1 MKKIVASVAVLAA
14 LATST
19 ACDSFGQAMSAHK
32 DVLARAAGQEL
43 SIDKAAS
50 MFQLNPRIP
59 AQPDVVNA
67 IANLWID
74 YTLLAH
80 AVAKDSTL
88 NAVNL
93 DPIIEPYIEQEVVW
107 RLRDRVIKVDT
118 ALDDARLRQMFERE
132 GTGTTIKARHVLL
145 RLPADATPAQRD
157 SVTRLAQQIRDRARR
172 GEDFA
177 GLARQYSQ
185 EPGAAQSGGDLG
197 FFGRGQMVAPFEQAA
212 FALQVGQVSDPVET
226 PFGLHIIKVE
236 DKKAADFEA
245 AKVTFREQAK
255 NQIIQEAEQNYVKGL
270 TDTMN
275 IAVQTGAFEVVRELA
290 KKPSAEVSGR
300 AARRTLVEYKGGE
313 VNAGDYARFLQRLQ
327 PQQKQMIGTQNDDNL
342 KQLLEGLARNEI
354 LVAEAG
360 RQKLEVPKQQL
371 DSVRNEIKRQLRTAI
386 TEAQLSN
393 LTVPQGQNAD
403 EVIQQRVLAL
413 LEGNIRGD
421 RPVIPLGPISYS
433 LREQYGAQIFERAVT
448 ETVQKVEQARAAN
461 PLPQP
466 NFGAPGQPQPG
477 PQQPGQQPPPQQPP
491 AQQPPAQR
499 PNTNQ

>member
-1 MKKIVASVAVLAA
+1 MTRIVASVAVLAA
-14 LATST
+14 LATTT

-50 MFQLNPRIP
+50 LFALNPRIP

-74 YTLLAH
+74 YTLLAQ

-107 RLRDRVIKVDT
+107 RLRDKVIKVDT
-118 ALDDARLRQMFERE
+118 ALDDTRLRQMFEQE
-132 GTGTTIKARHVLL
+132 GTGTTVKARHVLL
-145 RLPADATPAQRD
+145 RLPGDATPAQRD
-157 SVTRLAQQIRDRARR
+157 SVTKLAQAIRDRARK

-177 GLARQYSQ
+177 ALARQYSQ
-185 EPGAAQSGGDLG
+185 EPGAQQSGGDLG

-212 FALQVGQVSDPVET
+212 FAMNVGDVSDVVET

-236 DKKAADFEA
+236 DKKSADFESGKA
-245 AKVTFREQAK
+245 AFREQAK
-255 NQIIQEAEQNYVKGL
+255 NQLIQQAEQNYVKQL

-275 IAVQTGAFEVVRELA
+275 IVVEAGAYEVVRELA
-290 KKPSAEVSGR
+290 KKPTTDVSGR
-300 AARRTLVEYKGGE
+300 AARRKLVEYKGGD
-313 VNAGDYARFLQRLQ
+313 VTAGDYARFLQRLQ
-327 PQQKQMIGTQNDDNL
+327 PQQRNMISTQNDENL

-354 LVAEAG
+354 LVTEAG
-360 RQKLEVPKQQL
+360 RQKLEVPKTQI

-386 TEAQLSN
+386 QEAQLSN
-393 LTVPQGQNAD
+393 ITAAQGQTVD
-403 EVIQQRVLAL
+403 QVIQQRVMTL

-421 RPVIPLGPISYS
+421 KPVIPLGPISYS
-433 LREQYGAQIFERAVT
+433 LREQYGAQVFERAVT
-448 ETVQKVEQARAAN
+448 ETVQKVEQTRAQN
-461 PLPQP
+461 PVPQQP
-466 NFGAPGQPQPG
+466 GMAPPGQQA
-477 PQQPGQQPPPQQPP
+477 PGQQPPVQQQPVP
-491 AQQPPAQR
+491 QPGQ

>member
-1 MKKIVASVAVLAA
+1 MRRIVASAAVLAA
-14 LATST
+14 LATTT

-32 DVLARAAGQEL
+32 DVLARAASQEL
-43 SIDKAAS
+43 SIDKASSLFA
-50 MFQLNPRIP
+50 LNPRIP

-107 RLRDRVIKVDT
+107 RLRDKVIKVDT

-145 RLPADATPAQRD
+145 RLPGDATPAQRD
-157 SVTRLAQQIRDRARR
+157 SVTKLAQGIRDRARK

-177 GLARQYSQ
+177 ALARQYSQ
-185 EPGAAQSGGDLG
+185 EPGAQQSGGDLG
-197 FFGRGQMVAPFEQAA
+197 YFGRGQMVAPFEQAA
-212 FALQVGQVSDPVET
+212 FAMNVGDVSDPVET

-245 AKVTFREQAK
+245 AKAGFREQAK
-255 NQIIQEAEQNYVKGL
+255 NLMIQQAEQNYVKAL

-275 IAVQTGAFEVVRELA
+275 IVVESGAFEVVRELA
-290 KKPSAEVSGR
+290 KKATTDVTGR
-300 AARRTLVEYKGGE
+300 AARRKLVEYKGGD
-313 VNAGDYARFLQRLQ
+313 VTAGDYARFLQRLQ
-327 PQQKQMIGTQNDDNL
+327 PQQRNMIATQNDENL

-354 LVAEAG
+354 LVVEAG
-360 RQKLEVPKQQL
+360 RQKLEVPKTQI

-386 TEAQLSN
+386 AEAQLN
-393 LTVPQGQNAD
+393 NVQPAQGQSVD
-403 EVIQQRVLAL
+403 EAIQQRVMAL

-433 LREQYGAQIFERAVT
+433 LREQYGAQVFERAVT
-448 ETVQKVEQARAAN
+448 ETVQKVEQTRAAN
-461 PLPQP
+461 PVPQ
-466 NFGAPGQPQPG
+466 QPG
-477 PQQPGQQPPPQQPP
+477 MAPPGQQPPVQQPP
-491 AQQPPAQR
+491 AAQPQ

>member
-1 MKKIVASVAVLAA
+1 MRKFVASVAVLAA

-50 MFQLNPRIP
+50 LFQLNPRLP

-107 RLRDRVIKVDT
+107 RLRDKVIKVDT
-118 ALDDARLRQMFERE
+118 ALDDTRLRQMFDRE

-145 RLPADATPAQRD
+145 RLPTDATPAQRD
-157 SVTRLAQQIRDRARR
+157 SVARLAQQIRDRARG

-177 GLARQYSQ
+177 ALARQYSQ

-197 FFGRGQMVAPFEQAA
+197 YFGRGQMVAPFEQAA
-212 FALQVGQVSDPVET
+212 FALQVGQVSEPVET

-236 DKKAADFEA
+236 DRKAADFESSKA
-245 AKVTFREQAK
+245 SFREQAK
-255 NQIIQEAEQNYVKGL
+255 NQLIQEAEQNYVKGL
-270 TDTMN
+270 TDTMT
-275 IAVQTGAFEVVRELA
+275 IAVQTGAYEVVRELA
-290 KKPSAEVSGR
+290 GKPSADVSGR

-313 VNAGDYARFLQRLQ
+313 ITAGDYARFLQRLQ
-327 PQQKQMIGTQNDDNL
+327 PQQKQMIGSQNDENL

-360 RQKLEVPKQQL
+360 RQKIEVPKQQL

-386 TEAQLSN
+386 AEAQLNN
-393 LTVPQGQNAD
+393 LTVAQGQD
-403 EVIQQRVLAL
+403 VDDVIQQRVMTL

-433 LREQYGAQIFERAVT
+433 LRDQYDAQIFERAVT
-448 ETVQKVEQARAAN
+448 ETVQKVEQTRAAS
-461 PLPQP
+461 PV
-466 NFGAPGQPQPG
+466 PQPG
-477 PQQPGQQPPPQQPP
+477 FGPPGQQQPPGQQPP
-491 AQQPPAQR
+491 AQQPPAQPQ

>member
-1 MKKIVASVAVLAA
+1 MNKIVASVAVAA
-14 LATST
+14 TLATST

-32 DVLARAAGQEL
+32 DALARAAGHEL
-43 SIDKAAS
+43 SIDRAAG
-50 MFQLNPRIP
+50 MFSLNPRIP

-74 YTLLAH
+74 YTLLAT

-118 ALDDARLRQMFERE
+118 ALDDTRLRTMFERE
-132 GTGTTIKARHVLL
+132 GTGATIKARHVLL
-145 RLPADATPAQRD
+145 RLPGDATPAQRD
-157 SVTRLAQQIRDRARR
+157 SVTKLAQSIRDRAR
-172 GEDFA
+172 GGADFA
-177 GLARQYSQ
+177 TLAKQYSQ
-185 EPGAAQSGGDLG
+185 EPGAQQSGGDLG
-197 FFGRGQMVAPFEQAA
+197 FFGKGQMVAPFEQAA
-212 FALQVGQVSDPVET
+212 FAMKVGEVSDVVET

-236 DKKAADFEA
+236 DKKLADFNA
-245 AKVTFREQAK
+245 MKGTFREEAK
-255 NQIIQEAEQNYVKGL
+255 NRLIQEAEQNYVKSL

-275 IAVQTGAFEVVRELA
+275 LAVQPGSYEVVRELA
-290 KKPSAEVSGR
+290 KKPTTEVSGR
-300 AARRTLVEYKGGE
+300 AARRKLVEYKGGE
-313 VNAGDYARFLQRLQ
+313 VTAGDYARFLQRLQ
-327 PQQKQMIGTQNDDNL
+327 PQQRQMIVTQNDDNL

-360 RQKLEVPKQQL
+360 RQKLEVPKTQL

-386 TEAQLSN
+386 SEAQLNNVNVQSGES
-393 LTVPQGQNAD
+393 VDDA
-403 EVIQQRVLAL
+403 IQRRVLAL

-433 LREQYGAQIFERAVT
+433 LREQYGAQVFERGVT

-461 PLPQP
+461 PV
-466 NFGAPGQPQPG
+466 PQPG
-477 PQQPGQQPPPQQPP
+477 FSPPGQQPPGQQPP
-491 AQQPPAQR
+491 GQR
-499 PNTNQ
+499 PPTQPQPAPSTTNQ

>member
-50 MFQLNPRIP
+50 LFQLNPRIP

-118 ALDDARLRQMFERE
+118 ALDDTRLRAMFERE

-145 RLPADATPAQRD
+145 RLPTDATPQQRD
-157 SVTRLAQQIRDRARR
+157 SVMRLAQQIRDRAR
-172 GEDFA
+172 GGADFA
-177 GLARQYSQ
+177 ALAREFSQ

-197 FFGRGQMVAPFEQAA
+197 YFGKGQMVAPFEQAA
-212 FALQVGQVSDPVET
+212 FAMQPGQVSEPVET

-236 DKKAADFEA
+236 DRKAADFEA
-245 AKVTFREQAK
+245 AKTTFREQAK
-255 NQIIQEAEQNYVKGL
+255 NQLIQEAEQNYVKSL
-270 TDTMN
+270 TDTMG
-275 IAVQTGAFEVVRELA
+275 IAVQTGAYEVVRELA
-290 KKPSAEVSGR
+290 GQSAADVTGR
-300 AARRTLVEYKGGE
+300 AARRTLVEYKGGD
-313 VNAGDYARFLQRLQ
+313 VTAGEYARFLQRLQ
-327 PQQKQMIGTQNDDNL
+327 PQQKQMIGSQSDENL

-360 RQKLEVPKQQL
+360 RRQLEVPQQQI
-371 DSVRNEIKRQLRTAI
+371 DSVRTEIKRQLRTAI
-386 TEAQLSN
+386 AEAQLN
-393 LTVPQGQNAD
+393 NITVAQGQNAD
-403 EVIQQRVLAL
+403 EVIQQRVMAL

-466 NFGAPGQPQPG
+466 GPVVPGQPQPG
-477 PQQPGQQPPPQQPP
+477 QQQQPP
-491 AQQPPAQR
+491 AERPVPQ

>member
-1 MKKIVASVAVLAA
+1 
-14 LATST
+14 
-19 ACDSFGQAMSAHK
+19 MSSHK
-32 DVLARAAGQEL
+32 DVLARAASQEL

-50 MFQLNPRIP
+50 LFSLNPRIP

-107 RLRDRVIKVDT
+107 RLRDKVIKVDT
-118 ALDDARLRQMFERE
+118 ALDDTRLKQLFEQQ

-145 RLPADATPAQRD
+145 RLPGDATPAQRD
-157 SVTRLAQQIRDRARR
+157 SVTRLAQGIRDRARK

-185 EPGAAQSGGDLG
+185 EPGAQQSGGDLG
-197 FFGRGQMVAPFEQAA
+197 YFGRGQMVAPFEQAA
-212 FALQVGQVSDPVET
+212 FAMNVGDVSDVVET

-236 DKKAADFEA
+236 DKKSADFESS
-245 AKVTFREQAK
+245 KVAFREEAK
-255 NQIIQEAEQNYVKGL
+255 NRLIQDAEQNYVKQL

-275 IAVQTGAFEVVRELA
+275 IVVEPGSYEVVRELA
-290 KKPSAEVSGR
+290 KKSTADVTGR
-300 AARRTLVEYKGGE
+300 AARRKLVEYKGGE
-313 VNAGDYARFLQRLQ
+313 VTAGDYARFLQRLQ
-327 PQQKQMIGTQNDDNL
+327 PQQRNMISTQNDENL

-354 LVAEAG
+354 LVTEAG
-360 RQKLEVPKQQL
+360 RQKLEVPKTQI

-386 TEAQLSN
+386 AEAQLN
-393 LTVPQGQNAD
+393 NVQPAQGQNID
-403 EVIQQRVLAL
+403 EAIQQRVMTL

-421 RPVIPLGPISYS
+421 KPVIPLGPISYS
-433 LREQYGAQIFERAVT
+433 LREQYGAQVFERAVT
-448 ETVQKVEQARAAN
+448 ETVTKVEQTRAAN
-461 PLPQP
+461 PV
-466 NFGAPGQPQPG
+466 PQPG
-477 PQQPGQQPPPQQPP
+477 MAPPGQQPPAQEQP
-491 AQQPPAQR
+491 AQPQPVPQPAK

>member
-1 MKKIVASVAVLAA
+1 MNKFVATVAVAA
-14 LATST
+14 TLATST

-32 DVLARAAGQEL
+32 DLLARAGGHEL

-50 MFQLNPRIP
+50 LFALNARIP

-74 YTLLAH
+74 YTLLAT

-107 RLRDRVIKVDT
+107 RLRDKVIKVDT
-118 ALDDARLRQMFERE
+118 ALDDARLRAMFEQS

-145 RLPADATPAQRD
+145 RLPAEATPVQRD
-157 SVTRLAQQIRDRARR
+157 SVTRLANDIRDRARK
-172 GEDFA
+172 GADFA
-177 GLARQYSQ
+177 ALARQYSQ
-185 EPGAAQSGGDLG
+185 EPGAQQSGGDLG

-212 FALQVGQVSDPVET
+212 FAMQVGQVSDIVET

-236 DKKAADFEA
+236 EKKTGDFES
-245 AKVTFREQAK
+245 AKGTFREEAK
-255 NQIIQEAEQNYVKGL
+255 NRLIQEAEQNYVKSL

-275 IAVQTGAFEVVRELA
+275 IVVEPGSYEVVRELA
-290 KKPSAEVSGR
+290 GQTSADVSGR
-300 AARRTLVEYKGGE
+300 AARRELVEYKGGE
-313 VNAGDYARFLQRLQ
+313 VTAGDYARFLQRLQ
-327 PQQKQMIGTQNDDNL
+327 PQQRQMIASQSDDNL

-360 RQKLEVPKQQL
+360 RQNLQVPKQQL
-371 DSVRNEIKRQLRTAI
+371 DSVRNEIKNQLRTAI
-386 TEAQLSN
+386 SEAQLN
-393 LTVPQGQNAD
+393 TVKAQAGQSMD
-403 EVIQQRVLAL
+403 EAIQQRVMAL

-433 LREQYGAQIFERAVT
+433 LREQYGAQIFERAVA
-448 ETVQKVEQARAAN
+448 ETVQKVEATRAQN
-461 PLPQP
+461 PVPQP
-466 NFGAPGQPQPG
+466 GLMPGQP
-477 PQQPGQQPPPQQPP
+477 GQAPPTGQLPQQPP
-491 AQQPPAQR
+491 VEQPR

>member
-1 MKKIVASVAVLAA
+1 MRRIVASAAVLAA
-14 LATST
+14 LATTT

-32 DVLARAAGQEL
+32 DVLARAASQEL
-43 SIDKAAS
+43 SIDKASSLFA
-50 MFQLNPRIP
+50 LNPRIP

-107 RLRDRVIKVDT
+107 RLRDKVIKVDT

-132 GTGTTIKARHVLL
+132 GTGTTVKARHVLL
-145 RLPADATPAQRD
+145 RLPGDATPAQRD
-157 SVTRLAQQIRDRARR
+157 SVTKLAQGIRDRARK

-177 GLARQYSQ
+177 ALARQYSQ
-185 EPGAAQSGGDLG
+185 EPGAQQSGGDLG
-197 FFGRGQMVAPFEQAA
+197 YFGRGQMVAPFEQAA
-212 FALQVGQVSDPVET
+212 FAMNVGDVSDPVET

-245 AKVTFREQAK
+245 AKAGFREQAK
-255 NQIIQEAEQNYVKGL
+255 NMMIQQAEQNYVKQL

-275 IAVQTGAFEVVRELA
+275 IVVEAGAFEAVRELA
-290 KKPSAEVSGR
+290 KKPTTEVTGR
-300 AARRTLVEYKGGE
+300 AARRKLVEYKGGD
-313 VNAGDYARFLQRLQ
+313 VTAGDYARFLQRLQ
-327 PQQKQMIGTQNDDNL
+327 PQQRNMIATQNDENL

-354 LVAEAG
+354 LVIEAG
-360 RQKLEVPKQQL
+360 RQKLEVPKTQI

-386 TEAQLSN
+386 AEAQLN
-393 LTVPQGQNAD
+393 NVKPAAGQTVD
-403 EVIQQRVLAL
+403 EAIQQRVMAL

-433 LREQYGAQIFERAVT
+433 LREQYGAQVFERAVT
-448 ETVQKVEQARAAN
+448 ETVQKVEQTRAAN
-461 PLPQP
+461 PV
-466 NFGAPGQPQPG
+466 
-477 PQQPGQQPPPQQPP
+477 PQQPGMAPPGQQPP
-491 AQQPPAQR
+491 AQQPPVQQPPAQQPR

>member
-1 MKKIVASVAVLAA
+1 MKRIVASVAVAAA
-14 LATST
+14 LATTT

-43 SIDKAAS
+43 SIDKAATL
-50 MFQLNPRIP
+50 FTLNPRIP

-107 RLRDRVIKVDT
+107 RLRDKVIKVDT
-118 ALDDARLRQMFERE
+118 ALDDTRLKQLFEQQ
-132 GTGTTIKARHVLL
+132 GTGTTVKARHVLL
-145 RLPADATPAQRD
+145 RLPGDATPAQRD
-157 SVTRLAQQIRDRARR
+157 SVTKLANAIRDRARA

-177 GLARQYSQ
+177 ALAREHSQ
-185 EPGAAQSGGDLG
+185 EPGAQQSGGDLG
-197 FFGRGQMVAPFEQAA
+197 YFGRGQMVAPFEQAA
-212 FALQVGQVSDPVET
+212 FAMQVGQVSDAVET

-236 DKKAADFEA
+236 DKKSADFESS
-245 AKVTFREQAK
+245 KVAFREEAK
-255 NQIIQEAEQNYVKGL
+255 NRLIQEAEQNYVKSL

-275 IAVQTGAFEVVRELA
+275 IVVEPGAYEVVRELA
-290 KKPSAEVSGR
+290 KKPSTEVSGR
-300 AARRTLVEYKGGE
+300 AARRTLVEYKGGD
-313 VNAGDYARFLQRLQ
+313 VTAGDYAGFLQRLQ
-327 PQQKQMIGTQNDDNL
+327 PQQRNMISTQNDENL

-360 RQKLEVPKQQL
+360 RQNINVPKQQL

-386 TEAQLSN
+386 NEAQLTN
-393 LTVPQGQNAD
+393 VKVAEGQNVD
-403 EVIQQRVLAL
+403 EVIQQRVMTL

-421 RPVIPLGPISYS
+421 RPVIPLGPIAYS
-433 LREQYGAQIFERAVT
+433 LREQYGAQVFEPAVT
-448 ETVQKVEQARAAN
+448 QTVQKVEQTRAQN
-461 PLPQP
+461 PVPQP
-466 NFGAPGQPQPG
+466 GMAPPGQPAPGQEQ
-477 PQQPGQQPPPQQPP
+477 P
-491 AQQPPAQR
+491 AQQPPMQQAPVPQPAQ
-499 PNTNQ
+499 PTTNQ

>member
-1 MKKIVASVAVLAA
+1 MRRIVASAAVLAA
-14 LATST
+14 LATTT

-32 DVLARAAGQEL
+32 DVLARAASQEL
-43 SIDKAAS
+43 SIDKASSLFA
-50 MFQLNPRIP
+50 LNPRIP

-107 RLRDRVIKVDT
+107 RLRDKVIKVDT

-145 RLPADATPAQRD
+145 RLPGDATPAQRD
-157 SVTRLAQQIRDRARR
+157 SVTKLAQGIRDRARK

-177 GLARQYSQ
+177 ALARQYSQ
-185 EPGAAQSGGDLG
+185 EPGAQQSGGDLG
-197 FFGRGQMVAPFEQAA
+197 YFGRGQMVAPFEQAA
-212 FALQVGQVSDPVET
+212 FAMNVGDVSDPVET

-245 AKVTFREQAK
+245 AKAGFREQAK
-255 NQIIQEAEQNYVKGL
+255 NLMIQQAEQNYVKAL

-275 IAVQTGAFEVVRELA
+275 IVVESGAFEVVRELA
-290 KKPSAEVSGR
+290 KKPTTDVTGR
-300 AARRTLVEYKGGE
+300 AARRKLVEYKGGD
-313 VNAGDYARFLQRLQ
+313 VTAGDYARFLQRLQ
-327 PQQKQMIGTQNDDNL
+327 PQQRNMIATQNDENL

-354 LVAEAG
+354 LVVEAG
-360 RQKLEVPKQQL
+360 RQKLEVPKTQI

-386 TEAQLSN
+386 AEAQLN
-393 LTVPQGQNAD
+393 NVQPAQGQSVD
-403 EVIQQRVLAL
+403 EAIQQRVMAL

-433 LREQYGAQIFERAVT
+433 LREQYGAQVFERAVT
-448 ETVQKVEQARAAN
+448 ETVQKVEQTRAAN
-461 PLPQP
+461 PVPQ
-466 NFGAPGQPQPG
+466 QPG
-477 PQQPGQQPPPQQPP
+477 MAPPGQQPPVQQPP
-491 AQQPPAQR
+491 AAQPQ